1 MTDSSGRRP
10 PSTGSPTPRKSDRI
24 GLSAEVMLRRHAQ
37 PNYRVRVHDASPHG
51 CKLEFVERPRLD
63 ELVWVKFEGLEALE
77 AFVCWVEGFVVGVE
91 FQKPIHPAVFESL
104 IRRLGQS

>member
-1 MTDSSGRRP
+1 
-10 PSTGSPTPRKSDRI
+10 
-24 GLSAEVMLRRHAQ
+24 MLRRHAQ
-37 PNYRVRVHDASPHG
+37 PNYRVRVYDASPHG

-63 ELVWVKFEGLEALE
+63 ELVWVKFEGLEALG

-104 IRRLGQS
+104 IQRIGQP